1 MGSISRMA
9 ARVTRKVP
17 LHESIFKLNE
27 KLNMLMAEMKKL
39 RYVVLQAQGQ
49 AQVQGQ
55 QAPLQEQEEVELQPL
70 EEAPLQ
76 PSGPGRRSDWH
87 YWGANWAAK
96 NPDIPRDANFSLKMA
111 EAYRAWKEAHPGQT
125 YLDFRGTDVIDGRR
139 RLTQKK
145 GKKVSPAP
153 LPIRQATPP
162 LAPAPLPIRQ
172 ATPPL
177 APAPLPI
184 RQATPPL
191 APAPLP
197 IRQATPPSRQK
208 TPNAYKQPSPGPLST
223 PSLLQGRRET
233 PPQEYYE
240 PEEEQDI
247 MPQQEK
253 PVRVPIQ
260 EESVEESP
268 EEEQEM
274 SPEEEQEMSPEE
286 GEVEVSPEEEQEMS
300 PEEEQEMSPEE
311 EQEMSPEEEQEV
323 PPQEEQALSPEEEA
337 SIEAAQQQQPEA
349 SPEWPEEEQEGDLE
363 IVTVGQQEYFRTS
376 NNGLFTVIRDE
387 EGNPDIGSWAGVLSD
402 DGTQVV
408 ETEQPEEP

>member
-1 MGSISRMA
+1 MA

-39 RYVVLQAQGQ
+39 RYVVLQGQ
-49 AQVQGQ
+49 QGQ
-55 QAPLQEQEEVELQPL
+55 QAPLQQEQEEVELQPI
-70 EEAPLQ
+70 EEAPVE
-76 PSGPGRRSDWH
+76 PRGPGRRSDWH

-96 NPDIPRDANFSLKMA
+96 NPDIPRDENFSLKMA

-125 YLDFRGTDVIDGRR
+125 YLDFRGTDVIDGRK

-145 GKKVSPAP
+145 GKKVAPAP
-153 LPIRQATPP
+153 PRQVTPLAPLRQPTPPSRQPTPPLRQATPP
-162 LAPAPLPIRQ
+162 LAPAPLPLRQ
-172 ATPPL
+172 PTPPL
-177 APAPLPI
+177 APAPLPL
-184 RQATPPL
+184 RQATP
-191 APAPLP
+191 
-197 IRQATPPSRQK
+197 PPSRQK

-240 PEEEQDI
+240 PAEEEEEFVEEQELV
-247 MPQQEK
+247 PQQEK

-286 GEVEVSPEEEQEMS
+286 EQEVSPEEEQPLEEEEQALS
-300 PEEEQEMSPEE
+300 PEEE
-311 EQEMSPEEEQEV
+311 
-323 PPQEEQALSPEEEA
+323 EEQALSPEEEA
-337 SIEAAQQQQPEA
+337 SIEAAQQQQQEEQPEA